1 MSNKTDIERNMSD
14 IDGIEKEIVALILKT
29 ELQDK
34 DIKMLQKIV
43 YGVVSI
49 ILTAVMIA
57 ITTGVLK

>member
-1 MSNKTDIERNMSD
+1 MSNKTDLQRNMD
-14 IDGIEKEIVALILKT
+14 DVEDIEKKIVALVLKT

-57 ITTGVLK
+57 ITSSVLK

>member
-1 MSNKTDIERNMSD
+1 MSNKTDLQRNMD
-14 IDGIEKEIVALILKT
+14 DVEDIEKKIVALVLKT

-57 ITTGVLK
+57 ITSRLLK

>member
-34 DIKMLQKIV
+34 DIKILQKIV

-57 ITTGVLK
+57 ITSSVLK

>member
-1 MSNKTDIERNMSD
+1 MSNKTDLQRNMDD
-14 IDGIEKEIVALILKT
+14 IDDIEKKIVALELKA

-34 DIKMLQKIV
+34 DIKILQKIV

-57 ITTGVLK
+57 ITSSVLK

>member
-1 MSNKTDIERNMSD
+1 MSNKTDLQRNMDD
-14 IDGIEKEIVALILKT
+14 IDDIEKKIVALELKA

-57 ITTGVLK
+57 ITSSVLK

>member
-1 MSNKTDIERNMSD
+1 MSNKSDLQRNMDDIES
-14 IDGIEKEIVALILKT
+14 IGKEVVALRLKA

-49 ILTAVMIA
+49 ILTAVVIA
-57 ITTGVLK
+57 LTSSVLK

>member
-1 MSNKTDIERNMSD
+1 MSNKTDLQRNMDD
-14 IDGIEKEIVALILKT
+14 IEDIEKKVVALELKT

-57 ITTGVLK
+57 ITSSVLK